1 MTNIVQT
8 TMIALVAGTTAL
20 ATASGPN
27 EDTPMTGAILESVR
41 VIDASGQSA
50 PATRTGIL
58 TTVFDTAD
66 IDSVNGPTYSG
77 FTQAWVADWGNMDL
91 PRVGEGLFGP
101 RPNTV
106 EEVSFGLSHNLFG
119 FFNVV
124 EIVFWDNP
132 RLWEIGGVI
141 GTGGFQAS
149 STTVVGGFRVALPAE
164 TATFPSFNLWTVTG
178 LTGLDSPIILTD
190 NYFGFTIDVYDDSG
204 TFRDA
209 SAIAIFNT
217 TENGALVGWSEDRFG
232 RDVDVNGV
240 IPETECNRVFTG
252 PSNPANVLLRVD
264 TYYCDTDFDGSGF
277 SDTDDFD
284 FFVFAFEAGC

>member
-1 MTNIVQT
+1 MTTISRT
-8 TMIALVAGTTAL
+8 IAFALLAGTTAI

-27 EDTPMTGAILESVR
+27 EDTPMTGAVMGQVR
-41 VIDASGQSA
+41 VININGESGTT
-50 PATRTGIL
+50 TRTGSL
-58 TTVFDTAD
+58 TTVYDNVD
-66 IDSVNGPTYSG
+66 IDGVNAPSYSG

-101 RPNTV
+101 RPNV
-106 EEVSFGLSHNLFG
+106 VDEVSFGLSHNLVG

-132 RLWEIGGVI
+132 RIWEVGGVA

-164 TATFPSFNLWTVTG
+164 TATFPTFNLWTVVG
-178 LTGLDSPIILTD
+178 LSGLSSPIVLTD
-190 NYFGFTIDVYDDSG
+190 NFFGFTIDVYDDTG
-204 TFRDA
+204 NFRDV
-209 SAIAIFNT
+209 SAVQIFNT
-217 TENGALVGWSEDRFG
+217 TENGSLVGWSEDRFG
-232 RDVDVNGV
+232 RDVDGNGV

-252 PSNPANVLLRVD
+252 PSNPANVMLRVD

-284 FFVFAFEAGC
+284 FFVFGFEAGC